1 MSELKVNKVSPRS
14 GTAFTLGDSGDTF
27 TVPSGAILTT
37 TDATVNLP
45 ATQTVATE
53 LKTNKISP
61 ASGTA
66 FTFGDSGDTFTIPSG
81 ATIANNGTATGFG
94 DAGLTLINKTSG
106 TSDVSN
112 FSVDNVF
119 TSTYDNYKVVM
130 NMRNSDTGGF
140 YLRLLKSD
148 GSERNSGYT
157 TLDGRQIGTTGNF
170 EDNGSSTNV
179 STYYIG
185 RHSGSDIGGDTVYEI
200 TFISP
205 FLSSE
210 ETTMITRGYGYHDS
224 QNGYLQIFSTSRNSN
239 AETHRGFKFV
249 SNTGNINPHTV
260 RVYGY
265 KNDV

>member
-1 MSELKVNKVSPRS
+1 MALNTLPAGAFADDAITSDKINLAN
-14 GTAFTLGDSGDTF
+14 TFAFTG
-27 TVPSGAILTT
+27 TVT
-37 TDATVNLP
+37 
-45 ATQTVATE
+45 
-53 LKTNKISP
+53 
-61 ASGTA
+61 GTPQ
-66 FTFGDSGDTFTIPSG
+66 GM
-81 ATIANNGTATGFG
+81 
-94 DAGLTLINKTSG
+94 TLINKTSG
-106 TSDVSN
+106 TTNVSN

-130 NMRNSDTGGF
+130 NMRNTDTAGF

-148 GSERNSGYT
+148 GSERSSGYT
-157 TLDGRQIGTTGNF
+157 TLDGRHIGTTGNF

-224 QNGYLQIFSTSRNSN
+224 QNGYLQIFSTSRNEN